1 MSVRDNNEKSER
13 NTGVFRGQVMI
24 ALFAWLSVSGMGWA
38 VEPVTYEDSQG
49 NVISFKLGDSAFADS
64 VSDYAPGDPAP
75 DEDALD
81 GELALGPPD
90 YDKPGDGSY
99 TTLGCSGQLVVQFTD
114 NIVMDQPGPD
124 LHVFEVG
131 PDVEPTFVAISSD
144 GENWLELGRIEG
156 GRASLDISE
165 VAEPDEVYRFV
176 RLTDD
181 GEGCRGRW
189 PGADIDAVGAL
200 NDAQMIQLA
209 GNLLF
214 DTDSAELRAEAR
226 TELQRIATS
235 LRDAGVDEVS
245 IVGHTDARGD
255 AAYNRALSRDR
266 AEAVRRHLVEELEL
280 TEIELSIRGAG
291 EGQPV
296 ATNETPEGRQR
307 NRRVEFIF

>member
-1 MSVRDNNEKSER
+1 MGTRINNEPTNR
-13 NTGVFRGQVMI
+13 IARTVQGQVAV
-24 ALFAWLSVSGMGWA
+24 ALFAWLSISGVAWA

-64 VSDYAPGDPAP
+64 VSDYSPGDPAP

-81 GELALGPPD
+81 GELALGPPN

-99 TTLGCSGQLVVQFTD
+99 TTLGCSGELVVQFTD
-114 NIVMDQPGPD
+114 NVVMDQPGPD
-124 LHVFEVG
+124 LHIFEVG
-131 PDVEPTFVAISSD
+131 PDIEPTFIAISSD

-226 TELQRIATS
+226 TELERIATS

-255 AAYNRALSRDR
+255 AAYNKDLSQER
-266 AEAVRRHLVEELEL
+266 AESVRRYLVEELDL
-280 TEIELSIRGAG
+280 TEIELSVRGAG
-291 EGQPV
+291 ESQPV
-296 ATNETPEGRQR
+296 ATNETPEGRQS

>member
-1 MSVRDNNEKSER
+1 MGTRATNGLNERFAK
-13 NTGVFRGQVMI
+13 VIRGPVTI
-24 ALFAWLSVSGMGWA
+24 ALFAGLSVSGMAWA

-49 NVISFKLGDSAFADS
+49 NVISFQLGDSAFADS
-64 VSDYAPGDPAP
+64 VSVYSPGDPEP
-75 DEDALD
+75 NEDALD

-90 YDKPGDGSY
+90 YDEPGDGSY
-99 TTLGCSGQLVVQFTD
+99 TTLGCSGELVLQFTD
-114 NIVMDQPGPD
+114 NVVMDQPGPD

-131 PDVEPTFVAISSD
+131 PDIEPTFIAISSD

-226 TELQRIATS
+226 TELERIATS
-235 LRDAGVDEVS
+235 LRDAGVDDVS

-255 AAYNRALSRDR
+255 AAYNKDLSQDR
-266 AEAVRRHLVEELEL
+266 AEAVRRYLVEALEL
-280 TEIELSIRGAG
+280 TEIELSVRGAG
-291 EGQPV
+291 EDQPV
-296 ATNETPEGRQR
+296 ATNDTPEGRQR